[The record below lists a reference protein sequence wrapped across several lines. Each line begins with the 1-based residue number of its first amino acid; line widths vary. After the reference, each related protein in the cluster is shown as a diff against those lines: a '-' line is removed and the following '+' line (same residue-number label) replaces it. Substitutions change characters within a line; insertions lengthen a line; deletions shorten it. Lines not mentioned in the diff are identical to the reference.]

1 MFRKIFYGW
10 WIVASC
16 FLISIAV
23 SGVVFFGFTA
33 FVEPI
38 KEEFGWSYT
47 QISLAASLRGLEMG
61 IFAPLV
67 GFLVDRFGARKLVFF
82 GMATIGCGLI
92 LLSSIQSLAMF
103 YCAFLVIAFGA
114 GGCAGVVLTTAVA
127 NWFHKNVG
135 LALGA
140 MGSGVGI
147 GGLIIPLIVR
157 LIDVYGWKSS
167 CVILGLSMWAVGIP
181 LSFIIRNRPEEYG
194 YVPDGKTTLNQMA
207 DEKKTNEQP
216 EISLRQAFTMRSF
229 WYINALELARYA
241 TFSAVVTHVMPY
253 LGSVGL
259 PRSTA
264 SLVASGVAFFT
275 IFGRFSF
282 GWLGDVFNKKY
293 ILALSLC
300 LMSLGVL
307 AFSFAYVWWM
317 LVIFLLL
324 FSPAVGGLMTL
335 RGAIVRDYF
344 GRNSYGKIVGIIMG
358 TAAVGGIIGPT
369 LAGWVFDTYQS
380 YQVFWLLSC
389 GITGAAISLALKIR

>member
-194 YVPDGKTTLNQMA
+194 CVPDGKTTLNQMT
-207 DEKKTNEQP
+207 DEKKANEQP

-229 WYINALELARYA
+229 G
-241 TFSAVVTHVMPY
+241 TSMP
-253 LGSVGL
+253 
-259 PRSTA
+259 
-264 SLVASGVAFFT
+264 
-275 IFGRFSF
+275 
-282 GWLGDVFNKKY
+282 
-293 ILALSLC
+293 
-300 LMSLGVL
+300 
-307 AFSFAYVWWM
+307 
-317 LVIFLLL
+317 
-324 FSPAVGGLMTL
+324 
-335 RGAIVRDYF
+335 
-344 GRNSYGKIVGIIMG
+344 
-358 TAAVGGIIGPT
+358 
-369 LAGWVFDTYQS
+369 
-380 YQVFWLLSC
+380 
-389 GITGAAISLALKIR
+389 